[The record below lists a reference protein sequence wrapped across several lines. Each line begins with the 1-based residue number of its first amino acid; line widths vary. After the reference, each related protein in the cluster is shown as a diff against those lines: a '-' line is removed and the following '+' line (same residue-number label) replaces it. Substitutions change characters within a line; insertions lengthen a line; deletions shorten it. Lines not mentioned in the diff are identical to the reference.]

1 MLAPS
6 IKYQQGSYLIESMI
20 SMLLVSILGLGV
32 AYATSK
38 SLAAQRYTTTQ
49 NITVMH
55 MREYLQTRDSAKQTM
70 SIAEQSITL
79 SETPV
84 NQELT
89 VSIAGINSSA
99 KTLPQVQTGLSLKAS
114 STNLY
119 GGDGDIILSH
129 GAPAQSP

>member
-6 IKYQQGSYLIESMI
+6 IKHQQGSYLIESMI
-20 SMLLVSILGLGV
+20 SMLLVAILGLGV

-55 MREYLQTRDSAKQTM
+55 MREYLQTRDSAKQTV

-79 SETPV
+79 NETPV

-89 VSIAGINSSA
+89 VSVSGINSA
-99 KTLPQVQTGLSLKAS
+99 KTLPQVQTGLSLTAS
-114 STNLY
+114 STDLY
-119 GGDGDIILSH
+119 GGDGEIILSH